1 MMDPNEIIVPKN
13 RRYGTLKDPYHVPL
27 VEADFQKFTWGVPAF
42 DAATDLLPLILQ
54 IVNGAFGTFPYES
67 NAYLC
72 KSNTT
77 SIPDTLV
84 TIWDN
89 FTDSWAAMKTG
100 VRAV

>member
-1 MMDPNEIIVPKN
+1 MMDPDEIIVPLN
-13 RRYGTLKDPYHVPL
+13 RRYGTQKISNYIPR
-27 VEADFQKFTWGVPAF
+27 VEANFEKFSWGVPPF
-42 DAATDLLPLILQ
+42 DPAIDLLPLILQ